1 MSFSSRGSLCA
12 ASLMILSSNLSFS
25 LSDSCFPFYFRE
37 TQERMLRFTFLL
49 QYHIRY
55 RLSYT
60 LLVLTH
66 VVESLVFVPIMLGTL
81 FFLIQFI
88 NDELLA
94 FLVLS
99 VVWISEVYSVIC
111 MRTTTCARFF
121 PRLFF
126 FYFSLFHIYFFRSD
140 ENVYCIFLA

>member
-1 MSFSSRGSLCA
+1 MGFPSQSSWLCA
-12 ASLMILSSNLSFS
+12 AAAALMIIL
-25 LSDSCFPFYFRE
+25 LSDDPMILCFLFYFRE

-49 QYHIRY
+49 QYHIRH
-55 RLSYT
+55 RLPYHY
-60 LLVLTH
+60 LVLTH
-66 VVESLVFVPIMLGTL
+66 VAESLVFVPIMVGTL

-99 VVWISEVYSVIC
+99 VVWICEVYNVIC
-111 MRTTTCARFF
+111 MRTMTCARFF

-126 FYFSLFHIYFFRSD
+126 FYFTLFHVYFFRS
-140 ENVYCIFLA
+140 EE